1 MNKTCFVIVLL
12 SVTCMAMPSRFRAK
26 RSLWRTNL
34 KRAVSTES
42 PPQESREMYELLIN
56 EVYMYLGKSQSTG
69 LTNHDLA
76 NFFQNLIGKDQQIAR
91 NFGVDYIFWG
101 DQNGD
106 HRLNR
111 SELLRAMTIH
121 KVFQYI

>member
-1 MNKTCFVIVLL
+1 
-12 SVTCMAMPSRFRAK
+12 
-26 RSLWRTNL
+26 
-34 KRAVSTES
+34 
-42 PPQESREMYELLIN
+42 MYELLIN

-111 SELLRAMTIH
+111 SGKCLLFVMFLH
-121 KVFQYI
+121 KWSLDVFD